1 MSVGPS
7 RDPDEGRN
15 ELEREE
21 WHFLVAADQWN
32 FLMRDSIDILDP
44 REVIWELP
52 KMEDPASLRLKGKCN
67 RIQKKLDRLISIQF
81 ALQKKSLCTR

>member
-21 WHFLVAADQWN
+21 WHFLVAADEWN
-32 FLMRDSIDILDP
+32 FLMRDSIEILDP
-44 REVIWELP
+44 CQVI
-52 KMEDPASLRLKGKCN
+52 
-67 RIQKKLDRLISIQF
+67 
-81 ALQKKSLCTR
+81 